1 MSSEALSKIINN
13 YSSLNLEDKYF
24 LLESISFDFMY
35 NKKYSESK
43 KRYIKFLK
51 RKIDIIK
58 IDNIINKLYNIKK

>member
-24 LLESISFDFMY
+24 LLESISLDFMY
-35 NKKYSESK
+35 NKKYLESK

-51 RKIDIIK
+51 RKLDIIK
-58 IDNIINKLYNIKK
+58 IDNRMNKLYNI

>member
-24 LLESISFDFMY
+24 LLESISLDFMY
-35 NKKYSESK
+35 NKKYLESK

-51 RKIDIIK
+51 RKLDVIK
-58 IDNIINKLYNIKK
+58 IDNRINKLYNI

>member
-24 LLESISFDFMY
+24 LLESISLDIMY
-35 NKKYSESK
+35 NKKYLESK

-51 RKIDIIK
+51 RKLDIIK
-58 IDNIINKLYNIKK
+58 IDNRMNKLYNI

>member
-24 LLESISFDFMY
+24 LLESISLDFMY
-35 NKKYSESK
+35 NKKYLESK

-51 RKIDIIK
+51 RKLDIIK
-58 IDNIINKLYNIKK
+58 MDNRMNKLYNI

>member
-24 LLESISFDFMY
+24 LLESISLDFMY
-35 NKKYSESK
+35 NKKYLESK

-51 RKIDIIK
+51 RKLDIIK
-58 IDNIINKLYNIKK
+58 IDNRINKLYNV